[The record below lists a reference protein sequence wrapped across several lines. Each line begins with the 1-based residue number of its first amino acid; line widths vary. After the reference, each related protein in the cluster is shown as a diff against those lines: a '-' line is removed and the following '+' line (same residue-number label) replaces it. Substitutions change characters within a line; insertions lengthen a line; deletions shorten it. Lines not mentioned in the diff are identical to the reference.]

1 MFSILDP
8 RMYMKHGVL
17 MPIKISILENNSKVE
32 ISSEKIKVKE
42 LLEHLGLSISENLV
56 LRRGAILTEEDE
68 VVDGDEV
75 VIYTVKS
82 GG

>member
-1 MFSILDP
+1 
-8 RMYMKHGVL
+8 

-32 ISSEKIKVKE
+32 ISREKIKVKE